1 VSKWIKSC
9 LAKSSNAA
17 GTPRLGKSR
26 GHIGA
31 ADFEAVR
38 AAGYTDAQVIDI
50 VAELAFSFVTNLFN
64 NTFKTDIDSAL
75 PCPKQSETHISAHP

>member
-1 VSKWIKSC
+1 MDLNRDGHSTDPK
-9 LAKSSNAA
+9 ADAA
-17 GTPRLGKSR
+17 VQFAQKVAKSR

-64 NTFKTDIDSAL
+64 NTFKTDIDSAFPVL
-75 PCPKQSETHISAHP
+75 HTKKKAA